1 MLEEHG
7 YFVNVELAYNEWGR
21 FGAGVYKKS
30 KDGKTGIVA
39 IDGTSIFDNPED
51 ALEHGLYETLKL
63 IN

>member
-1 MLEEHG
+1 MTNKEIIEI
-7 YFVNVELAYNEWGR
+7 
-21 FGAGVYKKS
+21 YKKS

>member
-7 YFVNVELAYNEWGR
+7 YFVNVELAYNEWGS
-21 FGAGVYKKS
+21 FSAGIYKKS